1 MRDNIW
7 DLSTTK
13 KTTKLNI
20 LYGLVGGRIRWLG
33 RQMYAVGAKQYTFS
47 KPRNQVDILPHP
59 TPLETKTRNNSK
71 KGHSNFA
78 VPYEFCIAFSKQLA
92 VLQENLTDLH

>member
-47 KPRNQVDILPHP
+47 KPRNQVD
-59 TPLETKTRNNSK
+59 TT
-71 KGHSNFA
+71 A
-78 VPYEFCIAFSKQLA
+78 PYATGNEDTKQL
-92 VLQENLTDLH
+92 